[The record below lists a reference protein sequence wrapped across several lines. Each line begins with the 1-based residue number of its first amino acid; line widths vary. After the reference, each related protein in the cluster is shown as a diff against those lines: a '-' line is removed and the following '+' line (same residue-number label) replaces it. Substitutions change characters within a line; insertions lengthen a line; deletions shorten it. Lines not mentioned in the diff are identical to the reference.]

1 MVSTL
6 LTPEEVAEIL
16 RLHHLTILKFI
27 KNEKLKAIKLGR
39 VYRIREEDLE
49 NFLNQQATTA

>member
-27 KNEKLKAIKLGR
+27 KNQKLKAIKLGR

-49 NFLNQQATTA
+49 QFLNQQATTA